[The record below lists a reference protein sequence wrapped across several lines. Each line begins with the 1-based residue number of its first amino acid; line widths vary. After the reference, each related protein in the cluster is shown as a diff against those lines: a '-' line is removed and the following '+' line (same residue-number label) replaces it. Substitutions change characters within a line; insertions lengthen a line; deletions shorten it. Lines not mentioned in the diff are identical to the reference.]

1 VLSGAIKDAIDYI
14 DAQGEKIDKLTT
26 LNASLNEQNVSMA
39 KDNTCLQA
47 ALGEAEWIIRLS
59 KYKGEGPEE
68 MQWGTRRWAFLDTPE
83 AERGQK
89 MAERLRDA
97 EKYNCTDWVIDAR
110 DKQRKAEAERE
121 DLRGRVEQ
129 LQVQLAGCLIA
140 AEGAT
145 KDPAKQGDYGWSVCY
160 QDVLDLRRKYDQLK
174 SEGAEAAETAQ
185 EDTDE
190 CKHGYA
196 FEVANGTFCPECGTL
211 LGEAKERDGTD
222 G

>member
-1 VLSGAIKDAIDYI
+1 MADTDRGSREIEWTKVLRDPCYYQRNIGSVLSGAIKDAIDYI

-145 KDPAKQGDYGWSVCY
+145 KDPAKQGDYGWSPAY
-160 QDVLDLRRKYDQLK
+160 QAVLDLRRRVADIIRGNATLDVM
-174 SEGAEAAETAQ
+174 EG
-185 EDTDE
+185 
-190 CKHGYA
+190 H
-196 FEVANGTFCPECGTL
+196 VA
-211 LGEAKERDGTD
+211 
-222 G
+222 